1 MEAAIM
7 EFLRFVRKPVY
18 EYKRGRPLSLKT
30 VTQLYLLV
38 FLFSMILFA
47 PISAVLGIAN
57 MPHAIEKMLEQ
68 INLWQMFGIAV
79 ILAPIME
86 EFIFRFHLRY
96 PTLIRLYLLSSLIA
110 CVLLVYGFITY
121 GPGAFRMENV
131 SVLTSDTKMI
141 SLLATSILIAVA
153 SWYLMS
159 RKQGITGQDLMVRY
173 FPQVFYLSAAIFG
186 LVHVS
191 NFQLE
196 PEQWYIAPL
205 LVLPQLI
212 LAIYLGYVRV
222 RNDIYHS
229 IYVHALNNC
238 IPISLLALGSYL
250 R

>member
-1 MEAAIM
+1 M
-7 EFLRFVRKPVY
+7 EFLKFVRKPSY
-18 EYKRGRPLSLKT
+18 EYNSDRPLSLKT

-47 PISAVLGIAN
+47 PISTVLGISN
-57 MPHAIEKMLEQ
+57 MPHAIETMLEQ

-79 ILAPIME
+79 IVAPIME

-96 PTLIRLYLLSSLIA
+96 PKLIRLYVLIA
-110 CVLLVYGFITY
+110 LMASILLVYGFITY
-121 GPGAFRMENV
+121 GPGAFKVENV
-131 SVLTSDTKMI
+131 SALVHDSNMTK
-141 SLLATSILIAVA
+141 LLAFSSIIALA
-153 SWYLMS
+153 SWYLLS
-159 RKQGITGQDLMVRY
+159 IAQSISGQDLMVRF
-173 FPQVFYLSAAIFG
+173 FPHVFYLSAAIFG

-196 PEQWYIAPL
+196 PERWYIAPL
-205 LVLPQLI
+205 LVMPQLI

-222 RNDIYHS
+222 RNGIYHS